1 MHSDYHAAG
10 YCIDPEYHEH
20 NQHVDAEVMTG
31 FRAVIARHYHDN
43 PASSSKAMVQFMAYK
58 NSRGVFSEAGIF
70 EQAKDMPAHEWWELY
85 GAETPELQLVAMKV
99 LSKRSSACSVER
111 LWSLF
116 GRVWS
121 DARASLGPRKA
132 RDLVMA
138 GSNIRLKNKLLAMD
152 YEAAMRSQMADPEW
166 SDEED

>member
-1 MHSDYHAAG
+1 MRRS
-10 YCIDPEYHEH
+10 CRLI
-20 NQHVDAEVMTG
+20 
-31 FRAVIARHYHDN
+31 FIAHL
-43 PASSSKAMVQFMAYK
+43 
-58 NSRGVFSEAGIF
+58 
-70 EQAKDMPAHEWWELY
+70 WWELY
-85 GAETPELQLVAMKV
+85 GAELPELQRVAMKV

-152 YEAAMRSQMADPEW
+152 YEAAMRSQMADPES

>member
-1 MHSDYHAAG
+1 MFVVPRS
-10 YCIDPEYHEH
+10 C
-20 NQHVDAEVMTG
+20 
-31 FRAVIARHYHDN
+31 RL
-43 PASSSKAMVQFMAYK
+43 
-58 NSRGVFSEAGIF
+58 IF
-70 EQAKDMPAHEWWELY
+70 IAHEWWELY
-85 GAETPELQLVAMKV
+85 GAELPELQRVAMKV

-132 RDLVMA
+132 RDLVMT

-152 YEAAMRSQMADPEW
+152 YEAAMRSRIRRR
-166 SDEED
+166 SSSSRSS

>member
-1 MHSDYHAAG
+1 
-10 YCIDPEYHEH
+10 
-20 NQHVDAEVMTG
+20 MTG
-31 FRAVIARHYHDN
+31 LRAVIHRHYHDQLTLK
-43 PASSSKAMVQFMAYK
+43 SKAPAQFTAYK
-58 NSRGVFSEAGIF
+58 NGRGIF
-70 EQAKDMPAHEWWELY
+70 SDASIFEHAKDIPAHEWWELY
-85 GAETPELQLVAMKV
+85 GAELPELQRVAMKV

-152 YEAAMRSQMADPEW
+152 YEAAMRSQMADPES